1 MTVMNSSTFVG
12 IYGSLTIHDWL
23 DAVTLE
29 EDAYS
34 LFHSR
39 AVSLGWATSSAGDP
53 GSEHWGM
60 NGAGLDWES
69 DGTSA
74 PLAWF
79 QVCLPES
86 TAKGCAAKGCAA
98 KGCATKGYALPV
110 PALPACAEDSIERV
124 GQMRLDAVQALVQTW
139 RHPGDPSRLAS
150 GLNPSIWPPPRT
162 ELRSG

>member
-23 DAVTLE
+23 EAVTLE

-74 PLAWF
+74 PPCLVPGLLAGEHREGLCGEGLCDEGLRAPGSG
-79 QVCLPES
+79 V
-86 TAKGCAAKGCAA
+86 AGM
-98 KGCATKGYALPV
+98 
-110 PALPACAEDSIERV
+110 RR
-124 GQMRLDAVQALVQTW
+124 RLDRTGGADA
-139 RHPGDPSRLAS
+139 PGRGAGARS
-150 GLNPSIWPPPRT
+150 GLAAPR
-162 ELRSG
+162 